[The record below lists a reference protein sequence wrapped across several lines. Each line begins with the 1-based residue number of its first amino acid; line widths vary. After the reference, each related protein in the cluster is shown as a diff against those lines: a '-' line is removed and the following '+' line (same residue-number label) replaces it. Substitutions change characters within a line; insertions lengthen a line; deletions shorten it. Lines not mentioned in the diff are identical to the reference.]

1 METRKDQELEETRR
15 KPRVAT
21 QTPNVEKEPPRRSSR
36 LSRRKVTINEEER
49 SHNPR
54 NLDYYMEAVQDGY
67 AGMHKMGQ
75 LEGDAVEEESGHSQS
90 LTSHPGPVDREETS
104 RGDATRGW
112 LHRRAFR

>member
-1 METRKDQELEETRR
+1 M
-15 KPRVAT
+15 
-21 QTPNVEKEPPRRSSR
+21 
-36 LSRRKVTINEEER
+36 SRRKVTINEEER

-104 RGDATRGW
+104 RGDATHGW
-112 LHRRAFR
+112 LHRGAFR